1 MVYYAR
7 IPLRIL
13 IPTVVVHLQTDEG
26 DLRFRARWRD
36 SPLQLQRL
44 ILHRM
49 RNGRMLWFED
59 EWGHDVCIRPET
71 VSAALVDG
79 R

>member
-7 IPLRIL
+7 IPLRVL
-13 IPTVVVHLQTDEG
+13 IPTVTVHLRTDDG
-26 DLRFRARWRD
+26 DLSIRARWRN

-49 RNGRMLWFED
+49 RNGRLLWFED
-59 EWGHDVCIRPET
+59 EWGHHVCIRPES